1 MNRRV
6 LVLGTTA
13 LAVAA
18 FGGAAILY
26 SRGEAGG
33 PAATGPSDAFVRPHS
48 PVIGEADAR
57 VTVVEFFDPSC
68 EACRAFHPILKQI
81 LARHPSDVKLVLRYA
96 AFHQGSDEAVRIL
109 EAARRQDRFEVVLQ
123 ALYERQS
130 EWAIHG
136 APNLENAW
144 RIAGAAGL
152 DLDQARRD
160 ARLPGVDQVLV
171 VDMAD
176 VQALQVT
183 RTPTFFVNGRPLV
196 SFGPQQLYDLILS
209 ELRP

>member
-13 LAVAA
+13 VAIAA
-18 FGGAAILY
+18 FGGAAIVY
-26 SRGEAGG
+26 SRGEAVG

-81 LARHPSDVKLVLRYA
+81 LARHPNDVKLVLRYA
-96 AFHQGSDEAVRIL
+96 ALHQGSDEAVRIL
-109 EAARRQDRFEVVLQ
+109 EAARRQDRFEIVLQ
-123 ALYERQS
+123 ALFERQP

-136 APNLENAW
+136 APDLEAAW
-144 RIAGAAGL
+144 KIAGDAGL
-152 DLDQARRD
+152 DLDRARRD
-160 ARLPGVDQVLV
+160 ARLPSVDQVLA
-171 VDMAD
+171 VDTAD
-176 VQALQVT
+176 GQALQAT
-183 RTPTFFVNGRPLV
+183 RTPTFFVNKRSLV
-196 SFGPQQLYDLILS
+196 SFGPQQLYELILS